1 MSTSVMSISEHL
13 TSSSADYTSEDLEQF
28 APAPANHS
36 AEDLG
41 EGHFFVA
48 GSSVMQR
55 IRADVARVAAVDVPV
70 LLHGE
75 SGVGKEVLA
84 RLIHKLSPRS
94 QHTFLKVNCAA
105 LPADLLESELFGY
118 EPGAFTGASR
128 PKPGKFE
135 LCNKGTILLD
145 EIGEMPPFLQAKLL
159 QVLQDRQFSRLG
171 GRSVLTVDVR
181 ILAATNIDIEQALES
196 KRLRTDLY
204 YRLGAF
210 SVHVPPLR
218 DRKED
223 LPVLL
228 QLFMERWAKKLGRS
242 PRLVPDHVLNACVR
256 HSWPGNVRELENFA
270 KRLLVLEDAEAALLE
285 VMRKNG
291 NGNGNGH
298 GNCEVLHFDLANYS
312 LPAKVSDLK
321 SMVRT
326 VKAEVERGAIGQAL
340 EKSRGSRKEAA
351 RILNISGKALL
362 YKLRQYG
369 MLDSMEMGQHAG

>member
-1 MSTSVMSISEHL
+1 MSSTVMSISEHF
-13 TSSSADYTSEDLEQF
+13 TSALADDPSEELENFTQS
-28 APAPANHS
+28 PTNHS

-41 EGHFFVA
+41 DGHYFVT
-48 GSSVMQR
+48 GSPIMQR
-55 IRADVARVAAVDVPV
+55 LRAEVARVAAVDVPV

-75 SGVGKEVLA
+75 SGVGKEVFA

-118 EPGAFTGASR
+118 EPGAFTGATRS
-128 PKPGKFE
+128 KPGKFE

-145 EIGEMPPFLQAKLL
+145 EIGEMPPCLQAKLL

-171 GRSVLTVDVR
+171 GRTVLTVDVR
-181 ILAATNIDIEQALES
+181 ILAATNIDIQQALDT
-196 KRLRTDLY
+196 KRLRPDLY

-223 LPVLL
+223 LPVML
-228 QLFMERWAKKLGRS
+228 QLFMERWAKPLGRS
-242 PRLVPDHVLNACVR
+242 PRIIPPHVLNACMH
-256 HSWPGNVRELENFA
+256 HSWPGNVRELENFV
-270 KRLLVLEDAEAALLE
+270 KRFLLLENAEAALLE
-285 VMRKNG
+285 LVRKNG
-291 NGNGNGH
+291 NENGNGH
-298 GNCEVLHFDLANYS
+298 GNCEVLHFDLGHCA
-312 LPAKVSDLK
+312 LPSRVSDLK
-321 SMVRT
+321 TVVRT
-326 VKAEVERGAIGQAL
+326 VKAEVEREAITQAL
-340 EKSRGSRKEAA
+340 EESQGSRKEAA

-369 MLDSMEMGQHAG
+369 MIDTMEMGPDVA